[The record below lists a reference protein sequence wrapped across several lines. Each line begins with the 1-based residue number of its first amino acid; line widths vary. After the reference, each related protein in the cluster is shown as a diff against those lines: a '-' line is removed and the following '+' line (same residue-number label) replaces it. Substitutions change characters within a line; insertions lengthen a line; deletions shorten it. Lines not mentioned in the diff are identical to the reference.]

1 MTRAAVLGAALRA
14 VHGICLVLFA
24 VFCGVAHAQMV
35 ASEILF
41 TVSRDGDFVVVDAR
55 VDLPVSPAM
64 AWSVL
69 TDYEK
74 YPSFISTMRESKI
87 VSRGPDGLVV
97 DQKGSFGFLFFTQ
110 DIEVRMLIFETF
122 PSVIEARSL
131 SGSFRDIRGRY
142 DLQSLGNGVRLQ
154 YSGRLL
160 PEFRLPPIVGI
171 SVVHYVMQKN
181 FTEMVDEILRRD
193 TVARRPAKIGE

>member
-1 MTRAAVLGAALRA
+1 MTRAAVLGM
-14 VHGICLVLFA
+14 GLVLFA
-24 VFCGVAHAQMV
+24 VLWSAAQAQV
-35 ASEILF
+35 PQPEILF
-41 TVSRDGDFVVVDAR
+41 SVSRDGDFVVVDAR

-97 DQKGSFGFLFFTQ
+97 DQKGSFGFLFFSQ
-110 DIEVRMLIFETF
+110 DIEVRMLILETL

-131 SGSFRDIRGRY
+131 KGSFRDLRGRY
-142 DLQSLGNGVRLQ
+142 ELQALGNGSRLQ
-154 YSGRLL
+154 YSGRLQ

-171 SVVHYVMQKN
+171 SVVHYAMQKN

-193 TVARRPAKIGE
+193 TVARRPAKTGE